1 MVPSSL
7 FCWIVV
13 LSYLGGVWRSF
24 ALLGRME
31 SVISINSFIVVV
43 RVRVLG
49 GKERGGGLSASLAL
63 C

>member
-1 MVPSSL
+1 MEPSSL

-24 ALLGRME
+24 ALLSLSRGRME
-31 SVISINSFIVVV
+31 SAISFIVVV
-43 RVRVLG
+43 RVRG
-49 GKERGGGLSASLAL
+49 GKERGGLSASLAL